1 MLARFDA
8 FEVDTDTW
16 ELRKDA
22 RRLKLQ
28 DKPLLILAALLEE
41 PGRIVPRVELKR
53 RLWPEDSSVDFDRGL
68 GTAMGK
74 LRAALGDSA
83 TAPKFIETVPRRGF
97 RFIAPVEVV
106 TPEATVTATD
116 SASQRR
122 PRTLRGVLLLIVIAV
137 LVAVALTLFESRNE
151 KPFDSIAVLPLLN
164 HAKVPEVERRADA
177 LTEAIIH
184 RLGQIPPLRVVS
196 RTSVMQ
202 YKNDPVPLAVIAE
215 ELAVDVVVEGSVA
228 ETNNGRVQ
236 VAVRLVHAATDRSLW
251 AHTFVGE
258 PGQPYAL
265 REEVASAVAREV
277 ERLLEGETLRR

>member
-106 TPEATVTATD
+106 TPV
-116 SASQRR
+116 QRQ
-122 PRTLRGVLLLIVIAV
+122 L
-137 LVAVALTLFESRNE
+137 
-151 KPFDSIAVLPLLN
+151 PFPLSDN
-164 HAKVPEVERRADA
+164 
-177 LTEAIIH
+177 
-184 RLGQIPPLRVVS
+184 
-196 RTSVMQ
+196 
-202 YKNDPVPLAVIAE
+202 
-215 ELAVDVVVEGSVA
+215 
-228 ETNNGRVQ
+228 
-236 VAVRLVHAATDRSLW
+236 
-251 AHTFVGE
+251 
-258 PGQPYAL
+258 
-265 REEVASAVAREV
+265 
-277 ERLLEGETLRR
+277 